1 MYADMQ
7 SDTKENKEYAY
18 PGQNHGLIEQGKMH
32 TKMWLVVWLDES
44 IRVY

>member
-18 PGQNHGLIEQGKMH
+18 PGQKHVLIEQGKMH